1 MSGINP
7 SRFGESMPCKRTGA
21 IAAITAGVGCGSG
34 ATCGGGELVLYSAV
48 IVFTSEE
55 GGEIDGARTVSNSV
69 AEITPLSRKS
79 VARRSLCS
87 AGEALDVIAR
97 TSASVMIPFAWSTRT
112 RGSLVSALCEK
123 TTGAHPQ
130 QITTI
135 KTRRRNMID
144 PFWAT
149 KRHKRHIPVVLLC
162 FLCLLWLLFAVAT
175 GQCAKPAGVV
185 RPGPIVSNSA
195 IDHRVKRARL
205 MRCAFV
211 DVDDEAGQH
220 HQRGEIVNHITH
232 RHDPTPTEIVKPHQ

>member
-1 MSGINP
+1 MSGISP

-21 IAAITAGVGCGSG
+21 TAAITAGVGWGSG
-34 ATCGGGELVLYSAV
+34 ATGGGGELGRYSAV
-48 IVFTSEE
+48 IVFAS
-55 GGEIDGARTVSNSV
+55 GEAAGARTASNSD

-123 TTGAHPQ
+123 TTGALPQ
-130 QITTI
+130 QIITI